1 MSSFFPLPPVV
12 LLAFASARCV
22 GFSGSRSAVLPVGL
36 WSAVASAVPSV
47 SVVAVGCARGLDA
60 SVRSSFPSAL
70 VFLASAFGRGRGSFA
85 ARSVSLVRFV
95 SASAS
100 PLWVSF
106 PASVCPVGL
115 CPSSVPSRC
124 FSGLGSGSWASL
136 AFAVGLGCPC
146 LVWLPASVVV
156 PASWGFSSLG
166 GGWWF
171 RS

>member
-1 MSSFFPLPPVV
+1 MSSVVVLPPVV
-12 LLAFASARCV
+12 SLAFASAGCV

-36 WSAVASAVPSV
+36 WSAVASSV
-47 SVVAVGCARGLDA
+47 SLSSVVAVGCARGLDA
-60 SVRSSFPSAL
+60 SVRSSFPTAL
-70 VFLASAFGRGRGSFA
+70 VFLASSFGRGRGSFA

-95 SASAS
+95 AASSS

-106 PASVCPVGL
+106 PCSACPVGL
-115 CPSSVPSRC
+115 FPSSVASRC
-124 FSGLGSGSWASL
+124 FAGFGSGSWASL
-136 AFAVGLGCPC
+136 AFAVGCGVRC
-146 LVWLPASVVV
+146 LVWLPAGVVV